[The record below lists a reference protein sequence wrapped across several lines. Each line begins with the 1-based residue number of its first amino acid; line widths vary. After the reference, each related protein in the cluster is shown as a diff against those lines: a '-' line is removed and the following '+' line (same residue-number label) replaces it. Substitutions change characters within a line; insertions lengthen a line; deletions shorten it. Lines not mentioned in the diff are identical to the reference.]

1 MTETEIRLARL
12 LAEIAYREADV
23 TLTSGRS
30 SGFYIDAKKL
40 TYHPEGMELVGRAVF
55 GRIRALDVQA
65 IGGMVLGAVAI
76 VTSTVLTARL
86 AGVDIP
92 GFVLRKDAR
101 MHGLQKMIEG
111 IAPEPG
117 SRVAIVE
124 DVVTSGGSV
133 IESVERVREAGLEVA
148 TALVLVDREEG
159 GAQAIA
165 ATGVPFQA
173 ICTVSQIRALRDTAP
188 PADARERRA

>member
-1 MTETEIRLARL
+1 
-12 LAEIAYREADV
+12 
-23 TLTSGRS
+23 
-30 SGFYIDAKKL
+30 
-40 TYHPEGMELVGRAVF
+40 
-55 GRIRALDVQA
+55 
-65 IGGMVLGAVAI
+65 
-76 VTSTVLTARL
+76 
-86 AGVDIP
+86 
-92 GFVLRKDAR
+92 
-101 MHGLQKMIEG
+101 
-111 IAPEPG
+111 
-117 SRVAIVE
+117 
-124 DVVTSGGSV
+124 V